1 MTVVYRLRQNK
12 RFIEAV
18 QKATLT
24 TDAFGIEPT
33 HGLFGSDEWWGQI
46 TSGDLPIHTLS
57 GHITKVYMGSMGD
70 WREFAM
76 KSDDEKS
83 QWTRKVNAKEQDALY
98 RVGNRVELDYVIQR
112 YRSASYSASF
122 DRGSEAKCVVEIR
135 ILDSMSEVN
144 VN

>member
-1 MTVVYRLRQNK
+1 MAVVYRLRQNK
-12 RFIEAV
+12 TFIEAV

-33 HGLFGSDEWWGQI
+33 HGLFGSDEWWGRI
-46 TSGDLPIHTLS
+46 ISGDLPIHTLS
-57 GHITKVYMGSMGD
+57 GYITKVYMGSMGD
-70 WREFAM
+70 WPEFAM
-76 KSDDEKS
+76 KSDGGEKS

-112 YRSASYSASF
+112 HRRASF
-122 DRGSEAKCVVEIR
+122 DRGGEAKCVVEIR
-135 ILDSMSEVN
+135 ILDSSSEVN